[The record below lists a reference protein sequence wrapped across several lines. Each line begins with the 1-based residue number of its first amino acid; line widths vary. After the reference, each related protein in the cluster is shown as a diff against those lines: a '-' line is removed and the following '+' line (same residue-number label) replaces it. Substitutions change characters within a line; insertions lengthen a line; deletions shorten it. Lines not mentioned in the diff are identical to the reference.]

1 MKNIVY
7 LFIISIFLS
16 SIKGGLGGY
25 RKANPVNIHVI
36 AIGIDNVPVFDGQP
50 SNFKNCVNDAKAI
63 TAKILKDK
71 IPRVLVKTT
80 TTGTRGFNTNKE
92 AKDLLKTKDTT
103 KIVTHLL
110 LNENATLQNIKNAFK
125 EVIKNSTTNDYFVF
139 YFAGMSLPVKNG
151 ETILIPHIANS
162 DKKIKINDYKTY
174 DHLSLVELANYMNQI
189 AAAKQFI
196 ISEAGPGKEF
206 ANNLQSALFESD
218 IELAE
223 NSERNRVILTT
234 ISYGYDSSDCN
245 PSHGPLTNYILESGN
260 MLDVFENYYNYEY
273 KLNKTEI
280 KCSPRGTRYYYLT
293 QEKDYTDIL
302 KRHQAK
308 ISGTRGAIAKKLKN
322 DKKTELGDTETYAL
336 IIATNVYN
344 ENQHSWGDLKNP
356 LNDANSISEILENK
370 YNVKV
375 SKLYNEPKKEIQKGI
390 IALKQQIDANDKLLI
405 FIAGH
410 GYFSEDFAQ
419 GYIVTT
425 DTKSLED
432 DTTLD
437 SYFSMS
443 SLNSL
448 LDGFPSKQ
456 IFTVLDICYGASF
469 EINNA
474 DLPIENYSN
483 TKIDN
488 GIENFIKE
496 VDKSYS
502 RIMLASGEQEV
513 LDYWKPNEKHSP
525 FADKLIKAF
534 EQEKE
539 FISPGKIYS
548 YVKGSATM
556 PILKKFGK
564 HEVTGDFLLKVAT
577 ID

>member
-336 IIATNVYN
+336 IIATNIYN
-344 ENQHSWGDLKNP
+344 ENQHSWG
-356 LNDANSISEILENK
+356 
-370 YNVKV
+370 
-375 SKLYNEPKKEIQKGI
+375 
-390 IALKQQIDANDKLLI
+390 
-405 FIAGH
+405 
-410 GYFSEDFAQ
+410 
-419 GYIVTT
+419 
-425 DTKSLED
+425 
-432 DTTLD
+432 
-437 SYFSMS
+437 
-443 SLNSL
+443 
-448 LDGFPSKQ
+448 
-456 IFTVLDICYGASF
+456 
-469 EINNA
+469 
-474 DLPIENYSN
+474 
-483 TKIDN
+483 
-488 GIENFIKE
+488 
-496 VDKSYS
+496 
-502 RIMLASGEQEV
+502 
-513 LDYWKPNEKHSP
+513 
-525 FADKLIKAF
+525 
-534 EQEKE
+534 
-539 FISPGKIYS
+539 
-548 YVKGSATM
+548 
-556 PILKKFGK
+556 
-564 HEVTGDFLLKVAT
+564 
-577 ID
+577 